1 MITMLCSASITYLFT
16 YQIPLFGNSLP
27 LHCQNPYHAH
37 RPHEPHVR
45 GEKQCT
51 RIFFESLL

>member
-37 RPHEPHVR
+37 RPHETHVR
-45 GEKQCT
+45 GEKAVYKN
-51 RIFFESLL
+51 FF